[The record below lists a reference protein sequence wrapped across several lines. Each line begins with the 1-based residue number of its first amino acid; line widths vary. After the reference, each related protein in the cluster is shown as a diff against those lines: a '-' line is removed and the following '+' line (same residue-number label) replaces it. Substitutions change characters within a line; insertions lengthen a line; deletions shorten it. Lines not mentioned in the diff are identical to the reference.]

1 MVCLSGLSLKDIDRM
16 NKQGW
21 TKAESFGIDVKPAEE
36 GIKWDKAQVQE
47 QNTRMRQVADVVNIG
62 AGTRCVQCGMLH
74 MCWLPK
80 CGACKAPMDY
90 NLGKVEAKQ

>member
-1 MVCLSGLSLKDIDRM
+1 M

-62 AGTRCVQCGMLH
+62 AAYNVVCFICVGCPNAVRVKHQ
-74 MCWLPK
+74 WITT
-80 CGACKAPMDY
+80 
-90 NLGKVEAKQ
+90 